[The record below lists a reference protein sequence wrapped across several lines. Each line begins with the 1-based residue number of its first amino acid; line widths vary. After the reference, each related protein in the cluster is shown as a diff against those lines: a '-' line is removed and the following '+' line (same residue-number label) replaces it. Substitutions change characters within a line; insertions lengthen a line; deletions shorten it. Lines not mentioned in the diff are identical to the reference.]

1 MAQGREVK
9 AQARR
14 AGLRLVT
21 PEQLTLCRHRHGRGF
36 VYRDEEGRRIQD
48 AAVLAR
54 IRSLAIPPAY
64 RAVRVAPMADAHIQA
79 IGEDEAGRVQYR
91 YHPNWDLVREERK
104 VERLAAL
111 ARALPRIRRRI
122 RRDLRREENCRDKAL
137 AAVVMVIDRSHIR
150 IGCEDYVH
158 SGRSRGAATLLKR
171 NVALDGDYLRL
182 QFHGKRRQPVDCA
195 LYAPALAKAIPDFR
209 ALRGTRLFQ
218 YRDDRGRI
226 RPVTAGDINAY
237 LREIAD
243 APVTAKDFRTLAATA
258 AAGERLARLEPAAS
272 KTAQRRQIA
281 AVMRDVAEMLGNTPA
296 VARKSYVH
304 RRLIDAFINGEL
316 SERFLRGRPP
326 TGLSRAEAAV
336 GALFG

>member
-1 MAQGREVK
+1 MAQVREIR

-21 PEQLTLCRHRHGRGF
+21 PEQLTLRRQRQGRGF
-36 VYRDEEGRRIQD
+36 VYRDEDGTRIQD
-48 AAVLAR
+48 KALLAR

-64 RAVRVAPMADAHIQA
+64 RDVRVASLADAHIQA
-79 IGEDEAGRVQYR
+79 MGEDEAGRIQYR
-91 YHPNWDLVREERK
+91 YHPDWDLVREERK
-104 VERLAAL
+104 IERLATL
-111 ARALPRIRRRI
+111 AQALPRIRRRI
-122 RRDLRREENCRDKAL
+122 LRDLKRKENCRYKAL

-171 NVALDGDYLRL
+171 NLELEGDYLRL
-182 QFHGKRRQPVDCA
+182 RFHGKRRKPVDCA
-195 LYAPALAKAIPDFR
+195 LYAPALAKVIPDFR
-209 ALRGTRLFQ
+209 DLRGSRLFQ

-237 LREIAD
+237 LREITG

-258 AAGERLARLEPAAS
+258 AAGERLARMEPAAS
-272 KTAQRRQIA
+272 ATAQRRQIA

-304 RRLIDAFINGEL
+304 SRLIDAFCKGKL
-316 SERFLRGRPP
+316 SDRFLRGQPP
-326 TGLSRAEAAV
+326 AGLSRAEAAV
-336 GALFG
+336 GDLFA